1 MEHSFLAYLSS
12 YLETMRQMNW
22 VAHTELGSIVYL
34 RLAAVNNLADCFFHH
49 NFGIAYESCRNVE
62 VLKAYLVEHSVAFV
76 VEMVGYS
83 DCTYL
88 ETMTLCYYERRKTGI
103 QCGFVVKY

>member
-12 YLETMRQMNW
+12 CLETSRTMNW
-22 VAHTELGSIVYL
+22 AAHTEHGLIVYL
-34 RLAAVNNLADCFFHH
+34 RFAAENSLVDCFFHH

-76 VEMVGYS
+76 VEMVCYS

-88 ETMTLCYYERRKTGI
+88 ETMTLCYYETRKTGI